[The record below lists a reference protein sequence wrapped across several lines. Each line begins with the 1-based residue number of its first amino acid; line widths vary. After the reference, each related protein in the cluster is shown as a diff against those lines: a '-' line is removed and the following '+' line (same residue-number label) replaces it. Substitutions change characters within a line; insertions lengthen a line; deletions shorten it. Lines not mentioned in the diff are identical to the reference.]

1 MRVAHGVCGV
11 RSVRKVCCV
20 REVRGGSALRDMAQK
35 DMPLRDMPLGDTA
48 QRDMPQKDMPP
59 RDMALACVVR
69 EEGLEP
75 SRSYRTQEP
84 ESCASANSAT
94 RAFGYLSLSLT

>member
-1 MRVAHGVCGV
+1 MITTETCDWRMACAVRPAGV
-11 RSVRKVCCV
+11 RQECRVREMRCRQVLGDMRKV
-20 REVRGGSALRDMAQK
+20 S
-35 DMPLRDMPLGDTA
+35 
-48 QRDMPQKDMPP
+48 
-59 RDMALACVVR
+59 VVR

-94 RAFGYLSLSLT
+94 RARVVLA

>member
-1 MRVAHGVCGV
+1 MLVMITTETCDWRMACAVRPAGV
-11 RSVRKVCCV
+11 RQACRVREMRFGRQVLGDMRKV
-20 REVRGGSALRDMAQK
+20 S
-35 DMPLRDMPLGDTA
+35 
-48 QRDMPQKDMPP
+48 
-59 RDMALACVVR
+59 VVR

-94 RAFGYLSLSLT
+94 RARVVLA

>member
-1 MRVAHGVCGV
+1 MLVMITTETCDWRMACAV
-11 RSVRKVCCV
+11 RPAGARQACCV
-20 REVRGGSALRDMAQK
+20 REMRCRQV
-35 DMPLRDMPLGDTA
+35 LGDMRKVSA
-48 QRDMPQKDMPP
+48 
-59 RDMALACVVR
+59 VR

-94 RAFGYLSLSLT
+94 RARVVLA

>member
-1 MRVAHGVCGV
+1 MRVVHGVCGV
-11 RSVRKVCCV
+11 CSVRKVCCV

-35 DMPLRDMPLGDTA
+35 DMPLRDMPL
-48 QRDMPQKDMPP
+48 RDMPLKDTTQRDMPP
-59 RDMALACVVR
+59 RDMTLACVVR

-94 RAFGYLSLSLT
+94 RAFGYLSLT